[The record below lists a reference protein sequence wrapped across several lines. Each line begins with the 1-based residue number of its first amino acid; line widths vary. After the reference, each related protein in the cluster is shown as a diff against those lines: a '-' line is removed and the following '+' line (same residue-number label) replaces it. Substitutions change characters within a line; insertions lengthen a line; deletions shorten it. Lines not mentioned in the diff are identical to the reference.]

1 MGVSSLPKI
10 VTPTASRLRFEPR
23 SSASKSSTLTTRL
36 PSHPYCLN
44 LSILQKTVCVQL
56 PTSAVNVTLLALVTE
71 RRAAAPLLLSAV
83 QQSINTSCPPGTQQQ
98 TRNSS
103 VRRAND
109 ETDRQT
115 DGQTDRRTPDRYID
129 LAPHTMQAVSEIRL
143 QHINRVK

>member
-1 MGVSSLPKI
+1 MGVSSLPKT
-10 VTPTASRLRFEPR
+10 VTRQHRGCYLNPGLLR
-23 SSASKSSTLTTRL
+23 LTTRL

-115 DGQTDRRTPDRYID
+115 DSRPLHRPSSAYN
-129 LAPHTMQAVSEIRL
+129 ASS
-143 QHINRVK
+143 VKNPATTYK